1 MRKSKIPADLRAL
14 ANRYG
19 LAGKRVY
26 FPQQDG
32 HTLVSRHVPPLL
44 VEVEADYERR
54 GVTFSTE
61 TSARRTFSTLFG
73 KTRVAHRFTLT
84 LRTAA
89 RVTSASWKA
98 WRAWFSQQE
107 RPRLEQ
113 IRDLAHEHGRDY
125 AALYFSYLEIRGCLR
140 TGEAVVVEHYTRFHT
155 LPVDTIERVIDL
167 AGASIASCPWRVQEI
182 FPESDAPAGSPRGN
196 SGNIS

>member
-14 ANRYG
+14 ADRYG

-32 HTLVSRHVPPLL
+32 HTLISRHVPRLL
-44 VEVEADYERR
+44 FEIEADYERR

-61 TSARRTFSTLFG
+61 TSARKTFSTLFG
-73 KTRVAHRFTLT
+73 KTRVAHRFTLK

-98 WRAWFSQQE
+98 WRAWFAQHE
-107 RPRLEQ
+107 RVRLEQ
-113 IRDLAHEHGRDY
+113 IRALAHERGREY
-125 AALYFSYLEIRGCLR
+125 AALYFSYLEIRSRLR
-140 TGEAVVVEHYTRFHT
+140 GGEAVVVEYYARFHS
-155 LPVDTIERVIDL
+155 LPADTIERVIDL
-167 AGASIASCPWRVQEI
+167 AGTSIASCPWRVHEI
-182 FPESDAPAGSPRGN
+182 FPESDAPNGN
-196 SGNIS
+196 PPVIS